1 MPLQQVLGRTRTPP
15 GEYAWDTALPK
26 CPVKPCPAAKAFDL
40 YFLRELVCFPHA
52 ADKERDI

>member
-1 MPLQQVLGRTRTPP
+1 MQQVLGRTHTPP
-15 GEYAWDTALPK
+15 GKYAWDPALPK